1 MLAPLLE
8 HLNPKAYVAFYRQLS
23 FEVAEL
29 MQEHYELKADG
40 KFPGSGLS
48 SLADDDDDEP
58 SGASPARLARSNEL
72 ANSPSSTTTCLW
84 LHI

>member
-29 MQEHYELKADG
+29 MQEAFELKAEG
-40 KFPGSGLS
+40 KMPGSAGTCQM
-48 SLADDDDDEP
+48 DDEEEGA
-58 SGASPARLARSNEL
+58 SGASPAKLARANQL
-72 ANSPSSTTTCLW
+72 AKQSIS
-84 LHI
+84 